1 MVETAARIAGRA
13 ARRVVIA
20 TGAVM
25 QNAPGICG
33 AGLITTGAG
42 LIYRPAAFIVG
53 GAFLL
58 LADWH
63 MTRSAG
69 GNK

>member
-1 MVETAARIAGRA
+1 MVETAARIAGRTARA
-13 ARRVVIA
+13 ALLA
-20 TGAVM
+20 GAALM
-25 QNAPGICG
+25 QNATGIVG

-42 LIYRPAAFIVG
+42 LVYRPAAFIVG

-63 MTRSAG
+63 SSRSAG
-69 GNK
+69 NK

>member
-1 MVETAARIAGRA
+1 MILSAARIAGRA
-13 ARRVVIA
+13 TRGVLVA
-20 TGAVM
+20 TSVLM
-25 QNAPGICG
+25 QNAAGVAG

-42 LIYRPAAFIVG
+42 LVYRPAAFIVG

-63 MTRSAG
+63 SNRPAVRE
-69 GNK
+69 